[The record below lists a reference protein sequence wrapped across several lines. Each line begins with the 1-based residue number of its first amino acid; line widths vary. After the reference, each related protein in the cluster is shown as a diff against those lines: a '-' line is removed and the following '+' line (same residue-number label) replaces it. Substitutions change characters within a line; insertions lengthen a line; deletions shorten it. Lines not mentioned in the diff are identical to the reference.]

1 MKNEEQ
7 IGFIIKELS
16 RLIDRS
22 IYQKSMRS
30 TTGDSATAMHG
41 WMIGYL
47 YHRKG
52 EEVFQKDM
60 EADFHMAKSS
70 VTAALQGLEKGG
82 YIKRVPVE
90 RDGRLKKIV
99 LTQEGERFHQNV
111 EVAILDMEQHLT
123 DGLDSEQITMF
134 FATLEQ
140 IKSNLEEQIR
150 LDKDKLNERKEGK
163 Q

>member
-7 IGFIIKELS
+7 IGYIIKELS

-22 IYQKSMRS
+22 IYQKSMRG
-30 TTGDSATAMHG
+30 TNGDSATAMHG

-99 LTQEGERFHQNV
+99 LTREGERFHQNV

-134 FATLEQ
+134 FATLDQ

-150 LDKDKLNERKEGK
+150 LDKDRLNERKEGK

>member
-7 IGFIIKELS
+7 IGYMIKELS

-22 IYQKSMRS
+22 IYQKSMLN
-30 TTGDSATAMHG
+30 TQGDSATAMHG

-47 YHRKG
+47 YHRKDQD
-52 EEVFQKDM
+52 VFQRDM

-99 LTQEGERFHQNV
+99 LTQEGERFHCSV
-111 EVAILDMEQHLT
+111 EKGVREMESHLT
-123 DGLDSEQITMF
+123 DQLNPEELTQIF
-134 FATLEQ
+134 FLLNQ
-140 IKSNLEEQIR
+140 IKRNLEEQIR
-150 LDKDKLNERKEGK
+150 IDKDRLNERKEGK
-163 Q
+163 R

>member
-30 TTGDSATAMHG
+30 TNGDSATAMHG

-134 FATLEQ
+134 FATLDQ

>member
-30 TTGDSATAMHG
+30 TNGDSATAMHG

-99 LTQEGERFHQNV
+99 LTQEGERFHQTV

-134 FATLEQ
+134 FATLDQ

>member
-7 IGFIIKELS
+7 IGYKIKELS
-16 RLIDRS
+16 RLIDKS
-22 IYQKSMRS
+22 IYLKSMLN
-30 TTGDSATAMHG
+30 TNGDSATAMHG

-134 FATLEQ
+134 FATLDQ

-150 LDKDKLNERKEGK
+150 LDKDELNERKDGK

>member
-7 IGFIIKELS
+7 IGYIIKELS

-22 IYQKSMRS
+22 IYQKSMLN
-30 TTGDSATAMHG
+30 TNGDSATAMHG

-70 VTAALQGLEKGG
+70 VTAALQGLERGG

-99 LTQEGERFHQNV
+99 LTEEGERFHQSV
-111 EVAILDMEQHLT
+111 EIGVLEMEKHMA
-123 DGLDSEQITMF
+123 DGLAPEQMTEI
-134 FATLEQ
+134 FAMLQQ
-140 IKSNLEEQIR
+140 IKNNLEEQIR
-150 LDKDKLNERKEGK
+150 LDKDRLNKRKEEEE
-163 Q
+163 

>member
-7 IGFIIKELS
+7 LGYKIKELC
-16 RLIDRS
+16 RLMDRS
-22 IYQKSMRS
+22 IYHKNLLN
-30 TTGDSATAMHG
+30 TGGDSATAMHG

-47 YHRKG
+47 HHRKG

-70 VTAALQGLEKGG
+70 VTAALQGLERGG

-99 LTQEGERFHQNV
+99 LTEEGERFHQSV
-111 EVAILDMEQHLT
+111 EIGVLEMEKHLA
-123 DGLDSEQITMF
+123 DGLTPEQMREI
-134 FATLEQ
+134 FAVLQQ
-140 IKSNLEEQIR
+140 IKNNLEEQIR
-150 LDKDKLNERKEGK
+150 LDKDRLNKRKEEE